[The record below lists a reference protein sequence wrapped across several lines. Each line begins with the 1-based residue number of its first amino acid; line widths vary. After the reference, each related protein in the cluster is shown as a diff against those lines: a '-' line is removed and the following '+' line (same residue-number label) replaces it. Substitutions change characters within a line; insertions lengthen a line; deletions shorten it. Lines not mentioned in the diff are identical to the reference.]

1 MSIPLLPAS
10 PVGFPNPQ
18 GAMADPD
25 GLLAAGGDLTIQWL
39 IEAYA
44 QGIFPWFDSDD
55 DPIFW
60 WSPSTRA
67 VSVPGDIKVSRSL
80 AKRIRNAGFEV
91 RADSNF
97 AQVIDGCRAPR
108 SGSQGTWI
116 TDRMKA
122 AYVELHQAG
131 FAHSL
136 ETYLEGELVGG
147 LYGVSLGLC
156 FFGESMF
163 SAKPDA
169 SKIAFYALHQQL
181 RAWGFQLIDCQIQ
194 NPHLETL
201 GVQEMSRRAFLEIL
215 SANPL
220 RKTRKGLW
228 QLEGASAKF

>member
-10 PVGFPNPQ
+10 PIGFPDPRR
-18 GAMADPD
+18 AMAEPD
-25 GLLAAGGDLTIQWL
+25 GLLAAGGDLSIEWL

-44 QGIFPWFDSDD
+44 QGIFPWFDSDE

-60 WSPSTRA
+60 WSPSVRA
-67 VSVPGDIKVSRSL
+67 VSLPGEIKVSRSL

-97 AQVIDGCRAPR
+97 AQVIEGCSAPR
-108 SGSQGTWI
+108 PGSQGTWI
-116 TDRMKA
+116 TDRMKT
-122 AYVELHQAG
+122 AYIELHQAG

-163 SAKPDA
+163 SIKPDA
-169 SKIAFYALHQQL
+169 SKIAFHALHQQL
-181 RAWGFQLIDCQIQ
+181 RAWDFQLIDCQMQ
-194 NPHLETL
+194 NPHLQTL
-201 GVQEMSRRAFLEIL
+201 GVQEISRTTFLDIL
-215 SANPL
+215 KANPI
-220 RKTRKGLW
+220 RKTRQGLW
-228 QLEGASAKF
+228 HLG